1 MVPMARSRLCV
12 VDGTFELFRAFYG
25 APGRTS
31 PSEVEVGATVAL
43 GRSLR
48 SLQRSTNFT
57 HFAVAF
63 DTTIES
69 FRNQLFDG
77 YKTGEGID
85 PDLFAQF
92 PLAERMARALG
103 FAVLSMVEFEADDGL
118 ASAAAQM
125 IERSDVEEVIIASP
139 DKDLMQ
145 CVRPGIRT
153 WDRMRDRFYDAE
165 QVREKMGVSPEFIPD
180 YLALVGDT
188 ADGIPGV
195 PRWGARSSA
204 TALSRFGHLENIPR
218 RAEDW
223 DIRLRGLASLLEQLR
238 AHEELVLLYRT
249 LATLR
254 SDVPLGITWEE
265 MEYRG
270 PVKVLLEPLGDELGV
285 SFGD

>member
-1 MVPMARSRLCV
+1 MARLCV

-25 APGRTS
+25 APSRRSSKGM
-31 PSEVEVGATVAL
+31 EVGATVAL

-48 SLQRSTNFT
+48 ALAKGSQFT

-92 PLAERMARALG
+92 PLAESITSAMG

-118 ASAAAQM
+118 ASAAHAM
-125 IERSDVEEVIIASP
+125 SARPEVEEVIIASP

-153 WDRMRDRFYDAE
+153 WDRMRDRYYDEAGVE
-165 QVREKMGVSPEFIPD
+165 EKMGVKPELIPD

-195 PRWGARSSA
+195 PRWGARSAA
-204 TALSRFGHLENIPR
+204 TALGHFGHLEAIPR
-218 RAEDW
+218 KKEEW
-223 DIRLRGLASLLEQLR
+223 DIPLRGLPGLLEQLS
-238 AHEELVLLYRT
+238 AHEEQVLLYRT

-254 SDVPLGITWEE
+254 IDAPLGVTWDE

-270 PVKVLLEPLGDELGV
+270 PDLAQIDELGAQLGV
-285 SFGD
+285 TLRG